1 MSETRRYDV
10 AIIGSGQGGKP
21 LATAMAALYRTAII
35 KRKHVGCSCVNEGCT
50 PTKSMVTSAWVAS
63 LAR

>member
-21 LATAMAALYRTAII
+21 LATATAALYRPAII
-35 KRKHVGCSCVNEGCT
+35 ERKHAGCSYVNEGCT
-50 PTKSMVTSAWVAS
+50 PTKTM
-63 LAR
+63 